1 MKSLKEIL
9 KEIDTEV
16 ERQLV
21 IIRKESKRIGFFEGR

>member
-1 MKSLKEIL
+1 MKSLNDIL

-21 IIRKESKRIGFFEGR
+21 IVRKQSKKIGFFEGR

>member
-1 MKSLKEIL
+1 MKSLNDIL

-21 IIRKESKRIGFFEGR
+21 IVRKESKKIGFFEGR